1 MVEYLLDMSFMV
13 VVKNVKSEPFFPEV
27 DKVNLI
33 YCVSL
38 IEGPGSV
45 MKKNIEILRGGG
57 GGRGK
62 TGGQEKEAFITELT
76 DLNNSDFVTK

>member
-1 MVEYLLDMSFMV
+1 MLDMFFMV

-38 IEGPGSV
+38 IEGPRFSHE
-45 MKKNIEILRGGG
+45 KNIEILRGGRG
-57 GGRGK
+57 KGEGGRGK
-62 TGGQEKEAFITELT
+62 TGGQEKAFITELT

>member
-1 MVEYLLDMSFMV
+1 MEYLLDMSFMV

-38 IEGPGSV
+38 IEGPRFSHE
-45 MKKNIEILRGGG
+45 KNIEILRGGG
-57 GGRGK
+57 EGGRGK
-62 TGGQEKEAFITELT
+62 TGGQEKAFITELT

>member
-38 IEGPGSV
+38 IEGPRFSHE
-45 MKKNIEILRGGG
+45 KNIEILRGGE

-62 TGGQEKEAFITELT
+62 TGGQEKAFITELT